1 MLYLAEIEAA
11 KCGGD
16 ADPKLSD
23 GLVTVLECRT

>member
-16 ADPKLSD
+16 ADHKLSN
-23 GLVTVLECRT
+23 VPITVLECRT